1 MEIRHVCFREFSTAL
16 LRNFAFCVEHNEV
29 VNVEQKIFGKKRSL
43 NPTFVLHVKKS
54 VELM

>member
-1 MEIRHVCFREFSTAL
+1 MEIRHVCFREFSTATL
-16 LRNFAFCVEHNEV
+16 CNFEFCVEHNEV

-43 NPTFVLHVKKS
+43 NPTFLLLVKRS